1 MQDNEEIISELNRE
15 LLTTRDELKEAN
27 HSNQVTEKRLLKTQE
42 DYEMIRSKFEAFK
55 DIEIVNYTI
64 MFACGL

>member
-64 MFACGL
+64 MSACGL